1 MPFYSF
7 GSPRKISAA
16 SYIYYAQGCLHPDRV
31 MQEHDFVYMLNGQW
45 EIFQGRE
52 AFFMENDDVL
62 ILHAGQHHFGVRDCL
77 PGTQTIYF
85 HISAGHK
92 DTFQCGKETPSEGAL
107 LPPLIHCGG
116 RPRVKLLFQELVSIW
131 HEPAP
136 RRDRKLDT
144 LFELLLLELEECC
157 GQEAHFHDE
166 ILLRSV
172 SLLAQN
178 PQKFFT
184 AGELSDL
191 LGICARTLNRRFQL
205 QYGKTFYQYQMEEK
219 MHMVQQFLLDYPE
232 AKLQT
237 VAVNFGFYDEFHLNR
252 AFRKYTGMPPG
263 QYRKANITNFPGL

>member
-85 HISAGHK
+85 HIGAGHK

-237 VAVNFGFYDEFHLNR
+237 VAVHFGFYDEFHLNR

>member
-1 MPFYSF
+1 MRQGNTLRRRAS
-7 GSPRKISAA
+7 SPSD
-16 SYIYYAQGCLHPDRV
+16 SL
-31 MQEHDFVYMLNGQW
+31 W
-45 EIFQGRE
+45 
-52 AFFMENDDVL
+52 
-62 ILHAGQHHFGVRDCL
+62 
-77 PGTQTIYF
+77 
-85 HISAGHK
+85 
-92 DTFQCGKETPSEGAL
+92 
-107 LPPLIHCGG
+107 
-116 RPRVKLLFQELVSIW
+116 RPARVKLLFQELVSIW